1 MSSDEMTYYD
11 LIKSF
16 SVDDMAEFITEL
28 CQMRDKY
35 CLEQLQEAGID
46 ATLVQLARP
55 LQVEE
60 NKRLLLMRLGDIREI
75 LNE

>member
-28 CQMRDKY
+28 CQTRDEY
-35 CLEQLQEAGID
+35 CLERLQKDGID
-46 ATLVQLARP
+46 DTLIQLAREI
-55 LQVEE
+55 QVEE
-60 NKRLLLMRLGDIREI
+60 NKRMLLTKLSDIREI
-75 LNE
+75 L